1 METQRK
7 YYNVLELNR
16 VLQMLKKH
24 CQNNDAAESA
34 MMLEPSCDVDEVETR
49 LKKTYDAH
57 SLMARY
63 SSPSFSGLYNV
74 NNPLMVAQAGASIS
88 AADLLKIARTLN
100 CFSKLIEW
108 HGKFNDNSSIKYL
121 FDAIVVNKHLEEK
134 IFTSIISE
142 EEISDKASQ
151 TLYDIRR
158 KLSAAQNGI
167 REKLDKIIHSS
178 VYSKFLREPV
188 VTIRNDRFV
197 VPVKLECRG
206 SVSGLVHDTSASGN
220 TVFIEPISV
229 VEANND
235 IKVLKL
241 KEKTEIERIL
251 MELSVEVGQH
261 ADDIISSYQSAV
273 ELCLIFAKAN
283 LAYEMKATMPK
294 INSNGKINLKRA
306 RHPLLNKNTVVPV
319 NIELGQ
325 NFDTLVITGP
335 NTGGKTVTL
344 KTFGL
349 LTLMAE
355 CGLMIPADENSEI
368 SVFSKVFAD
377 IGDEQSIEQSLSTFS
392 SHMVTLIDIVTNV
405 DHSSLVLVDELGAG
419 TDPVEGAALATAIIE
434 NLRFMGAKTV
444 ATTHYAEL
452 KAFALDTDGVEN
464 ACCEFDVEKMKP
476 TYRLLMGVPG
486 RSNAFAISEKLGL
499 PQSIVNS
506 AREMVSDENNR
517 FERVVSALETA
528 LVTAEKDR
536 EEALKIKTELN
547 TLKNAVKEQLFE
559 TESKHKEIIEKA
571 RQKAKIIADRAEYS
585 ANSMLSEITD
595 LRKKAEKAKDL
606 NLIAQQAK
614 ESLNKGVKKLDKTY
628 SDGKIK
634 TDYKLP
640 RPLVIGDR
648 VLVVDIDKEGD
659 VIALKDNNGKVTV
672 QLEKVKIKLP
682 ESNLRLLE
690 KKPKQKSEPKLT
702 RNVTSRLDRTAQ
714 TSIDLRGKTA
724 DEAIFELDRFID
736 QTIMS
741 GISVISVIHG
751 KGTGVLRQAVN
762 DFLKTNSC
770 VKTFRLGVYGEG
782 ETGVTIVELK

>member
-1 METQRK
+1 METQKK

-16 VLQMLKKH
+16 VLDMLAKH
-24 CQNNDAAESA
+24 CHNDDAAEYA
-34 MMLEPSCDVDEVETR
+34 KMLEPSADLDEVSIR
-49 LKKTYDAH
+49 LKKTYDAY

-63 SSPSFSGLYNV
+63 SSPSFSNLVNV
-74 NNPLMVAQAGASIS
+74 NNPLTIAEAGASIS
-88 AADLLKIARTLN
+88 AGDLLKIAKTLN
-100 CFSKLIEW
+100 CFSRLVEW
-108 HGKFNDNSSIKYL
+108 HDKFNDNTSIKYL
-121 FDAIVVNKHLEEK
+121 FDRIVLNKHLEDK
-134 IFTSIISE
+134 IFSSIISE
-142 EEISDKASQ
+142 DEIADKASQ

-158 KLSAAQNGI
+158 KLSAAQNSI

-197 VPVKLECRG
+197 VPVKLECRAN
-206 SVSGLVHDTSASGN
+206 VSGLVHDTSASGN

-251 MELSVEVGQH
+251 MELSVEVGEH
-261 ADDIISSYQSAV
+261 ANDIISSYDCAV
-273 ELCLIFAKAN
+273 ELCLIFAKAS
-283 LAYEMKATMPK
+283 LAYEMKSTMPK
-294 INSNGKINLKRA
+294 VNNTGKINLKKA
-306 RHPLLNKNTVVPV
+306 RHPLLNKDNVVPV
-319 NIELGQ
+319 NIELGDS
-325 NFDTLVITGP
+325 FDTLVITGP

-355 CGLMIPADENSEI
+355 CGLMIPVNENSEI

-377 IGDEQSIEQSLSTFS
+377 IGDEQSIENSLSTFS
-392 SHMVTLIDIVTNV
+392 SHMVTLIDIVTNA
-405 DHSSLVLVDELGAG
+405 DDSSLILVDELGAG
-419 TDPVEGAALATAIIE
+419 TDPVEGAALATAVIQD
-434 NLRFMGAKTV
+434 LRFVGAKIV

-452 KAFALDTDGVEN
+452 KAFALDTPGVKN
-464 ACCEFDVEKMKP
+464 ACCEFDVENMKP

-499 PQSIVNS
+499 PQRIVNS
-506 AREMVSDENNR
+506 AREIVSDENNR
-517 FERVVSALETA
+517 FESVVSALESA
-528 LVTAEKDR
+528 LVSAEKDR
-536 EEALKIKTELN
+536 EETLKIKTELN
-547 TLKNAVKEQLFE
+547 SLKNAVKEQLFE
-559 TESKHKEIIEKA
+559 TETKQKEIIEKA

-585 ANSMLSEITD
+585 ANTMLNEISD
-595 LRKKAEKAKDL
+595 LRKQAEKEKDLSLLAQKAKD
-606 NLIAQQAK
+606 
-614 ESLNKGVKKLDKTY
+614 SFNKGINKLDKTY

-634 TDYKLP
+634 SDYKLP
-640 RPLVIGDR
+640 RPLIVGDR

-659 VIALKDNNGKVTV
+659 VIALKDKSGNVTV

-682 ESNLRLLE
+682 ESNLRLID
-690 KKPKQKSEPKLT
+690 KKPKKKTEPKLT

-770 VKTFRLGVYGEG
+770 VKTYRLGVYGEG
-782 ETGVTIVELK
+782 ENGVTIVELK